1 VRRSG
6 CPLREFHRPH
16 AITQADGCAGHFAPD
31 QSYSRSAS
39 CTCPGCAP
47 YSRKAAPLWERGHQG
62 ASWRCA
68 SRTRPLT
75 RNGTE
80 SLARLTPRKAAHS
93 SSSRSEQPNVFDRAE
108 SPGRRRMLRLT
119 VTVETSPLCSS
130 STASC
135 CSCRVRSRKS
145 EDPPADRKTP
155 QWVSGG
161 VLSSAHEPP
170 PPR

>member
-1 VRRSG
+1 VWRSG

-16 AITQADGCAGHFAPD
+16 AVTQADGCAGHLAPD

-39 CTCPGCAP
+39 CSCPGCAILTQGC
-47 YSRKAAPLWERGHQG
+47 SPLG
-62 ASWRCA
+62 ARA
-68 SRTRPLT
+68 SRCIMEMCVSHSSTHKKREGVTRPT
-75 RNGTE
+75 H
-80 SLARLTPRKAAHS
+80 PRKAAHS
-93 SSSRSEQPNVFDRAE
+93 SSSRSEEPDVFDRAE

-130 STASC
+130 STASY

-145 EDPPADRKTP
+145 EDPPAGRKTP